1 MAELVLDNLTKR
13 FGGQN
18 EICALNSLTLSV
30 ASGELLVLLGPSG
43 SGKTTVL
50 RLIAG
55 LEALSSGRILLD
67 GERLDAKTPQERQVS
82 MAFQYPALLPQLS
95 VLENLMLGPKLRG
108 RRSGE
113 AKKKAEEIAGRL
125 GLGNLLARKPETLSG
140 GQQQRAALARAL
152 VIEPR
157 VLLLDEPLANLDPLA
172 RVELRDLIKTIQRE
186 LRVTTVYVTHDQAE
200 AAALADRIAL
210 LSFGRLQQVDKPA
223 VLYNSPANLFVA
235 RFIGPD
241 EINLVEGRVNREQE
255 ELWFLAAK
263 SAFKFPIGRRAGNL
277 PLNQPLIAGFRP
289 DSVITAANGSEAKI
303 IEEVDYGWK
312 KMFVVDCLGEK
323 LRVQG
328 NGADRP
334 ENLRL
339 EIPEEALLFFDAS
352 SGRRMTR
359 E

>member
-1 MAELVLDNLTKR
+1 MAELVLENLTKR
-13 FGGQN
+13 FSGQN
-18 EICALNSLTLSV
+18 EICALNSLTLRV

-55 LEALSSGRILLD
+55 LEVPTSGGILLN
-67 GERLDAKTPQERQVS
+67 GERLDTKTPQERQVS
-82 MAFQYPALLPQLS
+82 MTFQYPALLPQLT
-95 VLENLMLGPKLRG
+95 VLGNLMLGPKLRG
-108 RRSGE
+108 RRSAE
-113 AKKKAEEIAGRL
+113 AKTKAEEIARRL
-125 GLGNLLARKPETLSG
+125 GLGDLLQRKPETLSG

-200 AAALADRIAL
+200 AASLADRIAL
-210 LSFGRLQQVDKPA
+210 LSFGTVQQVDKPA
-223 VLYNSPANLFVA
+223 VLYHSPANFFVA

-241 EINLVEGRVNREQE
+241 GINLVEGRVIQEQE
-255 ELWFLAAK
+255 QLWFVAAK
-263 SAFKFPIGRRAGNL
+263 SAFRFPIGRRAENL
-277 PLNQPLIAGFRP
+277 PLNEALIAGFRP
-289 DSVITAANGSEAKI
+289 SSVITAANGSEAKI

-312 KMFVVDCLGEK
+312 KLYVVDCLGEK
-323 LRVQG
+323 LRVQLKG
-328 NGADRP
+328 RGTG
-334 ENLRL
+334 ETLRL
-339 EIPEEALLFFDAS
+339 EIPEEALLFFDAA